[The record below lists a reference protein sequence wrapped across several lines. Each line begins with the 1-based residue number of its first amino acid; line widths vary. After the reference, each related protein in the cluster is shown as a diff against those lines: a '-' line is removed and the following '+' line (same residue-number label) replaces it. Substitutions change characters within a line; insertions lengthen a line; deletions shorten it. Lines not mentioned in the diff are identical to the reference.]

1 MTDITIIIPLHKFDN
16 TIKGLLENAF
26 QSIRKNQENY
36 TFGKLI
42 PMVVGPN
49 EVLESLGEEFGE
61 KEFYHTCRNNEKT
74 DFCSQINHAVK
85 NVETDYFSILEY
97 DDVYTDK

>member
-26 QSIRKNQENY
+26 QSIRKNQENS

-42 PMVVGPN
+42 LFL
-49 EVLESLGEEFGE
+49 VL
-61 KEFYHTCRNNEKT
+61 
-74 DFCSQINHAVK
+74 
-85 NVETDYFSILEY
+85 YFSKYFREFFE
-97 DDVYTDK
+97 

>member
-49 EVLESLGEEFGE
+49 EVLESFGEEFGE

-74 DFCSQINHAVK
+74 D
-85 NVETDYFSILEY
+85 
-97 DDVYTDK
+97 